1 MTGVPPS
8 SPCVAIACGGTG
20 GHLFPGLAVGEQ
32 LRQHGFRVRL
42 LVSSKE
48 VDQQAVKGVSN
59 MGVLSLPAVGLV
71 RGRYLAF
78 IAGFWRS
85 YSIAKQAFASD
96 PPQAAL
102 AMGGFTSA
110 PPILAAKRLGART
123 FLHESNTIPGR
134 ANRWLSRWVDRAFVG
149 FPGAAT
155 RLHGC
160 EALSTGTPVRAQ
172 FRLRNPGEC
181 RQTLG
186 LAPELP
192 VVLVVGGSQGASG
205 INRLIMQVLPLL
217 GPLRATWQWLHL
229 AGTADVE
236 PVRRAY
242 ATSQTRA
249 LVLPFLSEMEL
260 ALGAATAAVS
270 RAGASSLAE
279 LAAMQLPSVLVPYPA
294 ATDNHQFYNARAYA
308 DSGAACLLPQNTA
321 TPEAMLGLLRQL
333 VESATERARM
343 QRSLAQWYAPRAA
356 EVIAAEISRAIGA
369 GAPHPKTDCFSA
381 GAKSDASQDRS
392 GTVQFRQQPHLQPEL
407 R

>member
-1 MTGVPPS
+1 MTGAAPS

-32 LRQHGFRVRL
+32 LLHRGFRVRL
-42 LVSSKE
+42 VVSSKE
-48 VDQQAVKGVSN
+48 IDQQAVKSVSG

-78 IAGFWRS
+78 IAGLGRS
-85 YSIAKQAFASD
+85 YSIAKRDFASD
-96 PPQAAL
+96 PPQAVL

-110 PPILAAKRLGART
+110 PPILAAKRLRART

-134 ANRWLSRWVDRAFVG
+134 ANRWLSRLVDRAFVG
-149 FPGAAT
+149 FPSAAT
-155 RLHGC
+155 RLRGC
-160 EALSTGTPVRAQ
+160 EVLSTGTPVRTQ
-172 FRLRNPGEC
+172 FRLRNPAEC
-181 RQTLG
+181 RKTLG

-205 INRLIMQVLPLL
+205 INRLIMQLLPLL
-217 GPLRATWQWLHL
+217 APWSATWQWLHL
-229 AGTADVE
+229 AGATDVE
-236 PVRRAY
+236 AVRRAY
-242 ATSQTRA
+242 ASSQTKA

-279 LAAMQLPSVLVPYPA
+279 IAAMQVPSVLIPYPA
-294 ATDNHQFYNARAYA
+294 ATDNHQFYNARAFA
-308 DSGAACLLPQNTA
+308 DSGAACLLPQTTA
-321 TPEAMLGLLRQL
+321 TPEAMLGRLRQL

-343 QRSLAQWYAPRAA
+343 QRSLAQWYSPRAA
-356 EVIAAEISRAIGA
+356 EVIAAEISTAIGA
-369 GAPHPKTDCFSA
+369 GAPHPKTDGLSA
-381 GAKSDASQDRS
+381 GTKPDASQDRS
-392 GTVQFRQQPHLQPEL
+392 GTFQLRQQPHLQPEL